1 MGASRAREPH
11 GGGVWVRTARCFLS
25 RPRAS
30 EAAERSL
37 WYPSMPEGR
46 FVRTRESEALYW
58 QRAASVAPSLE
69 NSRVSSANDHSNT
82 DGTMKVEGAFH
93 PQGGGTRDGGPT
105 PLFPHGQHRSRAPTP
120 HTIDLPGRHVR
131 RRPHRL
137 GAIRN
142 GEVCY
147 GPNLGYGRFGAKVSC
162 AAPSKSLSA
171 PTGAGR
177 RLILTTRPATLQVRR
192 S

>member
-1 MGASRAREPH
+1 
-11 GGGVWVRTARCFLS
+11 
-25 RPRAS
+25 
-30 EAAERSL
+30 
-37 WYPSMPEGR
+37 MPEGR

-69 NSRVSSANDHSNT
+69 NSRVSSANDRSNT
-82 DGTMKVEGAFH
+82 NGTMKVEGAFRR
-93 PQGGGTRDGGPT
+93 QGGWEAESQARS
-105 PLFPHGQHRSRAPTP
+105 PLFPSRAAPFSHPHPARNRSTSPTCAA
-120 HTIDLPGRHVR
+120 TGLTDLVR
-131 RRPHRL
+131 L
-137 GAIRN
+137 RN

-162 AAPSKSLSA
+162 AASSKSLSV